1 MELLRKMF
9 GPSRDE
15 VWGRL
20 AEEVGARYED
30 RGFWNG
36 GKFFQVQCGEWT
48 VTMDVYTV
56 STGKTHQ
63 TFTRLRAPYVNPDGF
78 RFSVRRRHLFD
89 GIGRLLGLQDV
100 VIGHA
105 AFDEAFVV
113 KSNDEP
119 KVRRLL
125 RMPRIRELL
134 EAQPSV
140 QFQVCDD
147 EGWFG
152 RKFPDGTDEL
162 HFIAG
167 GVVKDPALL
176 KGMFALFAETLHG
189 LCQIGSAYE
198 DDPGL
203 EL

>member
-1 MELLRKMF
+1 MEFLRKMF
-9 GPSRDE
+9 GPSREE

-20 AEEVGARYED
+20 ADEIGARYED
-30 RGFWNG
+30 RGFWKG
-36 GKFFQVQCGEWT
+36 GQFFNVDVGEWT
-48 VTMDVYTV
+48 VTLDVYVV

-78 RFSVRRRHLFD
+78 RFTVRRRNLFD
-89 GIGRLLGLQDV
+89 GIGSLLGLQDV
-100 VIGHA
+100 SIGHA

-113 KSNDEP
+113 KATDEP
-119 KVRRLL
+119 QVRRLL
-125 RMPRIRELL
+125 RMPRIRSLL

-140 QFQVCDD
+140 HFEVKDD

-152 RKFPDGTDEL
+152 PKFPPGTDQL
-162 HFIAG
+162 QFVAG
-167 GVVKDPALL
+167 GVIKDPERL
-176 KGMFALFAETLHG
+176 KGLFALFGETLHG

-203 EL
+203 EH